1 MKNKDNQK
9 ILFLLL
15 MIAKVNK
22 TQNKIKQNFLKIVI
36 KNKIK

>member
-9 ILFLLL
+9 ILFLLP

>member
-15 MIAKVNK
+15 MIAKENK
-22 TQNKIKQNFLKIVI
+22 TQNKIKQKFLKIVI